1 MDEGSPPHK
10 SNKIRDGMHPPAPPP
25 PQEKKKKTSEAHC
38 EGNASH
44 SATQSSILHQPRER
58 KVSPEMI

>member
-1 MDEGSPPHK
+1 MNGVYPPK
-10 SNKIRDGMHPPAPPP
+10 SNKIRDGMHPPPPPP
-25 PQEKKKKTSEAHC
+25 PQEKKKTSEAHC

-58 KVSPEMI
+58 KVSLEMI